1 MSHPVSIENQTT
13 GGVLHITWD
22 DGIQQYL
29 SHSLLR
35 SRCQCADCK
44 TIRLH
49 SKAEL
54 PTQTEI
60 GLTEIRLVG
69 QYGVQ
74 LIFSDGHARGIYP
87 WLYLRAISD
96 PDEAT

>member
-1 MSHPVSIENQTT
+1 MPYPVNIENQLA
-13 GGVLHITWD
+13 GGLLRINWD
-22 DGIQQYL
+22 DGIEQYL

-44 TIRLH
+44 SIRSH

-54 PTQTEI
+54 LVQADI
-60 GLTEIRLVG
+60 GLTKIRLIG
-69 QYGVQ
+69 HYGIQ

-87 WLYLRAISD
+87 WPYLRIISD
-96 PDEAT
+96 PNGAM